1 MLWLGLHFPDLGLEI
16 FPVVHA
22 HPQVLAENN
31 RVILRNAA
39 AIQAGIGLGS
49 TLATAHSIVADLGH
63 CNRDAGKEQQRLRF
77 LAEALYRFTSQ
88 VCLQPPHSLVMEV
101 GGSLN
106 LFGDL
111 QGLKHQVE
119 ALCESL
125 GHRTLLQGAKTPLA
139 ALTLA
144 CSQQQ
149 NLAEANLQ
157 FTELDSATR
166 ERFANMGIH
175 TLGPLL
181 ALPET
186 ELAQRFGPGLLNFLH
201 RLTGRLPDPREAIV
215 PSATFA
221 NSLHLLETI
230 NNKDALLFPMQRL
243 LGELHVWLV
252 GRQLGAEQIR
262 WRFQGQAG
270 QHTVTLPVSFAQAQQ
285 SQEAFLNI
293 TRLKLEQAQLP
304 EDVLTLGLTAKRLVP
319 WCTDSQELFQTSF
332 NQAGYAPADASEL
345 VDQLRARLGNRACH
359 GICVVDQH
367 SPEQAWRKS
376 LPAMR
381 KANGNESPQPRR
393 PLWLFDPPRIVA
405 RSDLTLL
412 RGPERIQTAWWQQ
425 SIRRDYYVARHRN
438 GAECWTFIDT
448 REDVQEDARDQWYL
462 HGYFA

>member
-1 MLWLGLHFPDLGLEI
+1 
-16 FPVVHA
+16 
-22 HPQVLAENN
+22 VLVENN

-49 TLATAHSIVADLGH
+49 TLATAHSIAVGLNH
-63 CNRDAGKEQQRLRF
+63 CNRDEGKEQQRLRF

-88 VCLQPPHSLVMEV
+88 VSLQLPHSLVLEV
-101 GGSLN
+101 SGSLN
-106 LFGDL
+106 LFS
-111 QGLKHQVE
+111 GLKDLKRQIE
-119 ALCESL
+119 TLCEFL
-125 GHRTLLQGAKTPLA
+125 GHRTLLQKAKTPSA

-144 CSQQQ
+144 WSQQR
-149 NLAEANLQ
+149 NLADAGLQ
-157 FTELDSATR
+157 FTELDSVTQ

-201 RLTGRLPDPREAIV
+201 RLTGRLPDPREGIV

-221 NSLHLLETI
+221 NSLHLLEPI

-252 GRQLGAEQIR
+252 GRQMGAEQIR
-262 WRFQGQAG
+262 WRFQGHSSSNA
-270 QHTVTLPVSFAQAQQ
+270 VTLPVSFAQAQQ

-293 TRLKLEQAQLP
+293 TRLKLEGAQLP
-304 EDVLTLGLTAKRLVP
+304 EDVLTLGLMARRLVP
-319 WCTDSQELFQTSF
+319 WCTDSHELFQTSF
-332 NQAGYAPADASEL
+332 NQGINQGAAPAEISEL

-367 SPEQAWRKS
+367 SPEQAWRMS
-376 LPAMR
+376 LPSMG
-381 KANGNESPQPRR
+381 KASGNEPPQLKR
-393 PLWLFDPPRIVA
+393 PLWLFDPPRAVT

-412 RGPERIQTAWWQQ
+412 RGPERIKTAWWQQ
-425 SIRRDYYVARHRN
+425 GIHRDYYVARHKN
-438 GAECWTFIDT
+438 GAECWAFLNKQEN
-448 REDVQEDARDQWYL
+448 REENRQEDSQEHAQDQWYL